1 MRFSTIAYNYK
12 CDILGSFRTAWPYG
26 KVIGNAAS
34 SESFKDNKLDCIH
47 LQDAAQRSRQKR
59 IEGTKK
65 LQLQN
70 TDYHG
75 LLRREEENI
84 RAAERERANVLKDL
98 EEMTKKLER
107 QRMKVKEV
115 NEEFLFL
122 QRNDQQRSHLNTQQ
136 QIK

>member
-1 MRFSTIAYNYK
+1 M
-12 CDILGSFRTAWPYG
+12 
-26 KVIGNAAS
+26 
-34 SESFKDNKLDCIH
+34 
-47 LQDAAQRSRQKR
+47 QDAAQRSRQKR

>member
-1 MRFSTIAYNYK
+1 M
-12 CDILGSFRTAWPYG
+12 
-26 KVIGNAAS
+26 
-34 SESFKDNKLDCIH
+34 
-47 LQDAAQRSRQKR
+47 QDAAQRSRQKR

-65 LQLQN
+65 LQVQN
-70 TDYHG
+70 IDYKG

-84 RAAERERANVLKDL
+84 RAAERERSNVLKDL

>member
-1 MRFSTIAYNYK
+1 MY
-12 CDILGSFRTAWPYG
+12 SF
-26 KVIGNAAS
+26 
-34 SESFKDNKLDCIH
+34 C

-65 LQLQN
+65 LQVQN
-70 TDYHG
+70 IDYKG

-84 RAAERERANVLKDL
+84 RAAERERSNVLKDL

>member
-1 MRFSTIAYNYK
+1 M
-12 CDILGSFRTAWPYG
+12 
-26 KVIGNAAS
+26 
-34 SESFKDNKLDCIH
+34 
-47 LQDAAQRSRQKR
+47 QDAAQRSRQKR

-65 LQLQN
+65 LQVQN
-70 TDYHG
+70 IDYKG